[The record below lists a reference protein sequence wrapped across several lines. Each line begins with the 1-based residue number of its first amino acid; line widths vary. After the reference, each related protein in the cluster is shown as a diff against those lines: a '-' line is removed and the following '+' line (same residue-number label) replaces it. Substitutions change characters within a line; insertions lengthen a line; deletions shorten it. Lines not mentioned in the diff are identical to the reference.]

1 MCSCGKRDCESAQ
14 HDISAGA
21 GDAAAVR
28 FEEFV
33 VGSEFVSPPRLV
45 SRDEI
50 IEFASRYDQQPMHL
64 DAGAARQGIYDD
76 VIGSGFMSIALAW
89 SLWLDTGAQGEDGR
103 GGVAL
108 EECRWFLPL
117 LPDTWVHAHV
127 TIRVKRVSSSGH
139 GLVTYE
145 LSLRNAAE
153 DVLVSFRTVGIMAR
167 SEADQADVDAG

>member
-1 MCSCGKRDCESAQ
+1 M
-14 HDISAGA
+14 
-21 GDAAAVR
+21 R

-33 VGSEFVSPPRLV
+33 VGSELVSSPRLV

-64 DAGAARQGIYDD
+64 DAGAARQGIYHD

-89 SLWLDTGAQGEDGR
+89 SLWLDIGAQGEDGR
-103 GGVAL
+103 GGIAL

-127 TIRVKRVSSSGH
+127 MIKDKRVSSSGH

-145 LSLRNAAE
+145 LSLRDAADE
-153 DVLVSFRTVGIMAR
+153 VLVSFRTIGIMAR
-167 SEADQADVDAG
+167 SEADQADVDGG

>member
-1 MCSCGKRDCESAQ
+1 MCSCGKHDRESAQ
-14 HDISAGA
+14 LDISVGA
-21 GDAAAVR
+21 GDPLAMK

-33 VGSEFVSPPRLV
+33 VGSELVSPPRFV

-64 DAGAARQGIYDD
+64 DATAARQGIYHD

-89 SLWLDTGAQGEDGR
+89 SLWLDTGGQGDDGL
-103 GGVAL
+103 GGIAL

-127 TIRVKRVSSSGH
+127 TIRDKRVSSSGH

-145 LSLRNAAE
+145 LSLRNAAD
-153 DVLVSFRTVGIMAR
+153 DVLVSFRTIGIMAR
-167 SEADQADVDAG
+167 SEADQADIGAG